1 MFANSLVPYGT
12 GALDHVGNSLFG
24 QAVNKKMALHF
35 LGDEE
40 RVKDALNPADPL
52 MIPLYECCFISPIR
66 AGMGGTF
73 SSCCVRAFSM
83 WC

>member
-1 MFANSLVPYGT
+1 MFANSLVPYGS

-40 RVKDALNPADPL
+40 RVKDALRPSND
-52 MIPLYECCFISPIR
+52 
-66 AGMGGTF
+66 
-73 SSCCVRAFSM
+73 SSV
-83 WC
+83 